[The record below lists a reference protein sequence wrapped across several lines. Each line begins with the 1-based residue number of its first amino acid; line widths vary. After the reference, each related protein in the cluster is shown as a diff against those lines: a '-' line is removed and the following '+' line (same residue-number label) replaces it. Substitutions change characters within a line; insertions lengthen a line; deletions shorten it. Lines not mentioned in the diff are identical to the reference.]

1 MKFEPRK
8 KVEIIIE
15 AVKLDAIVYQL
26 EEIGVPGFTVV
37 GNISGKGANGTLD
50 HNCKAKVFENTYVFT
65 VCTAKQATQIAQY
78 LDEVF
83 QYFSGTCFISEVQ
96 AMVVGTQIN

>member
-26 EEIGVPGFTVV
+26 EEIGVPG
-37 GNISGKGANGTLD
+37 LP
-50 HNCKAKVFENTYVFT
+50 
-65 VCTAKQATQIAQY
+65 
-78 LDEVF
+78 
-83 QYFSGTCFISEVQ
+83 
-96 AMVVGTQIN
+96 